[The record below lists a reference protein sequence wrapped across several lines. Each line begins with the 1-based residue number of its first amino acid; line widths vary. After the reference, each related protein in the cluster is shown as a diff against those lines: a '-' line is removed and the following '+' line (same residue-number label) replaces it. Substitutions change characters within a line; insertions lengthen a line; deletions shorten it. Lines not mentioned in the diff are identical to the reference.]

1 MKLFMITW
9 LIVGLISLIGIWM
22 VEIKLN
28 DFKIKD
34 LSYEHITVSILMI
47 LLGYISPLI
56 VCAAIANE
64 QDEWN

>member
-1 MKLFMITW
+1 MKLFIITW

-28 DFKIKD
+28 DFKIRD
-34 LSYEHITVSILMI
+34 LSYEHIMVSILMI

-56 VCAAIANE
+56 VCAAFEGE